1 MKKLMK
7 KKYIKNLVNSDIL
20 EIKIKDGKNK
30 SVNLQKKQTRIKINY
45 F

>member
-30 SVNLQKKQTRIKINY
+30 SVNL
-45 F
+45 